1 MWCGCYDDLAA
12 AVAPE
17 IQLPNRRMGQALGR
31 ETILEC
37 IITAYPQ
44 AVNYWEK
51 DGRRVTSSSKYR
63 VNYWEK
69 DGRRVTSSSKYRVD
83 AQAVNYWEK
92 DGRRVTSSSKYR
104 VDAYDEE
111 DNKVVLSLRIYDIE
125 QADYGE
131 YTCVAANE
139 LGRDQ
144 ETMYLYGTRC
154 TTFFHESAF
163 KVTI

>member
-1 MWCGCYDDLAA
+1 MMSCGCYDDLAA

-63 VNYWEK
+63 V
-69 DGRRVTSSSKYRVD
+69 
-83 AQAVNYWEK
+83 
-92 DGRRVTSSSKYR
+92 
-104 VDAYDEE
+104 DAYDEE
-111 DNKVVLSLRIYDIE
+111 DNKVVLSLRIYDID

-144 ETMYLYGTRC
+144 ETMYLYGTLC

-163 KVTI
+163 NVTI